1 MALITG
7 PVGNVDRAVEHVAKN
22 YMEAMASPIQTVT
35 ASLAMLMI
43 IILTINYFLQFK
55 QINYREYLPIVVKV
69 VIVQAIISSWANYS
83 SIYHLLTVF
92 PDRLAGGI
100 LNAVGVGNGTVGSIY
115 GIIQGI
121 IGGFIGVGVGF
132 VFATTI
138 FSVGM
143 FVIAQMAFGV
153 AITSISA
160 VLAIVLG
167 AKIALTLAIAIGPL
181 FIPFVIHKSSTPF
194 FQNWLRFT
202 VGAAI
207 TPVLFCGM
215 LAVIA
220 AALRA
225 GGGGGLGGIIGSLV
239 IIACSATLIK
249 QIPQIVGVLMGSY
262 TPTAATPTASEIG
275 QAVAKAD
282 GKFKNARNADAAINT
297 AQQHLDGVSAETG
310 QEAKLSTTERM
321 QIAAAS
327 YRMSNH
333 QQEQIRDSSRIDR
346 MDGALGRAADR
357 AYDAQEAGERPWEQ
371 VPTTPTESGDASS
384 ANGSG
389 DDANNE
395 LPPADSTA
403 AATAALANE
412 AQSNDDDDEDNNK
425 KKKRRPAS
433 SARAATTS
441 QGSSAKAGSS
451 QDAASGSK
459 KSEPKSQSSGSAQSA
474 SASQSEDKSS
484 DYDADK
490 KEKKKRSRKP
500 TPRPKP
506 TAFREKYYGPRGASS
521 TDDRIARANN
531 KPKSG

>member
-1 MALITG
+1 MPLITG
-7 PVGNVDRAVEHVAKN
+7 PVDNVDRAVEHVARD

-35 ASLAMLMI
+35 ASLALLMI

-55 QINYREYLPIVVKV
+55 QINYREYLPILVKV

-83 SIYHLLTVF
+83 SIYEVLTVF
-92 PDRLAGGI
+92 PDRLAGGL
-100 LNAVGVGNGTVGSIY
+100 LNAVGIGNGTIGSIY

-153 AITSISA
+153 AITSLSA
-160 VLAIVLG
+160 VLAVVLG

-207 TPVLFCGM
+207 TPVIFCGM

-220 AALRA
+220 SAIRA
-225 GGGGGLGGIIGSLV
+225 GGGGLSGIIGSLV
-239 IIACSATLIK
+239 LIACSAVLIK
-249 QIPQIVGVLMGSY
+249 QIPQIVGALMGSF

-282 GKFKNARNADAAINT
+282 GKFKNARNADAAIKT

-310 QEAKLSTTERM
+310 QEAKLSKTERM

-333 QQEQIRDSSRIDR
+333 QQEQMRDSSRIDR

-357 AYDAQEAGERPWEQ
+357 AYDAHEAGERPWEQ

-384 ANGSG
+384 AIGSG
-389 DDANNE
+389 DNAKSAPP
-395 LPPADSTA
+395 PPAASTA
-403 AATAALANE
+403 AASTAAANE
-412 AQSNDDDDEDNNK
+412 AQSNDDD
-425 KKKRRPAS
+425 
-433 SARAATTS
+433 
-441 QGSSAKAGSS
+441 
-451 QDAASGSK
+451 
-459 KSEPKSQSSGSAQSA
+459 
-474 SASQSEDKSS
+474 
-484 DYDADK
+484 DADK

-506 TAFREKYYGPRGASS
+506 TDFREKYYGSRGASS

-531 KPKSG
+531 RPKSG